1 MLCSARGLGDII
13 ALRDSQVTLVS
24 VFGQGLSLAPPADLR
39 NAEFALRSVGD
50 LPGRT
55 QKPGTGNQKVTVTWQ
70 HLAMAELTGL
80 SG

>member
-1 MLCSARGLGDII
+1 MLCSARGLGDVI

-39 NAEFALRSVGD
+39 NAVRYQVSGGICREGLKS
-50 LPGRT
+50 PE
-55 QKPGTGNQKVTVTWQ
+55 QGNQKVTVTWQ